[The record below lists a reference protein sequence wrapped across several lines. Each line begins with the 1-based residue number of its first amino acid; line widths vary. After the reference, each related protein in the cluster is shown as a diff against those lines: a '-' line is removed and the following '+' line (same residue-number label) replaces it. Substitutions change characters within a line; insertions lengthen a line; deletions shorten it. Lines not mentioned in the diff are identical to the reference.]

1 MTQQSDFSYAGPITN
16 ESDDD
21 LRYPA
26 FDSQSCE
33 DGSMFHTHAYHR
45 GYNTRSNFTATRVFL
60 VTTPIHK

>member
-1 MTQQSDFSYAGPITN
+1 MTQQSDFYYARPTAN

-21 LRYPA
+21 LHSPA

-33 DGSMFHTHAYHR
+33 DGSIFNTQAYHR